1 MVVAN
6 LNAFVRNR
14 VFQHIKKR
22 KRIASNNDG
31 NEYQNPIKLK
41 HKSQI
46 SHNIRN
52 CQSTSCANGRLLRVV
67 INIRYC

>member
-41 HKSQI
+41 H
-46 SHNIRN
+46 NVAYL
-52 CQSTSCANGRLLRVV
+52 T
-67 INIRYC
+67 